1 MKSGNKD
8 RKPLVSSYNS
18 RARVTQPPTRQYT
31 QRVYFVIIPIQEASF
46 SPINHIS
53 KGHCVVKK
61 MKTNPANLVLIWLST
76 PSAKLHEKFQNRL
89 VLATSATRELK
100 PTSRLFT
107 LLRKGGGG
115 LTIYASSFYSRNAS
129 AFQFSVINHPAIFFS
144 FCS

>member
-76 PSAKLHEKFQNRL
+76 PSAKLHEKFQNL
-89 VLATSATRELK
+89 WQQVLQESLSPHRA
-100 PTSRLFT
+100 
-107 LLRKGGGG
+107 
-115 LTIYASSFYSRNAS
+115 YSRCS
-129 AFQFSVINHPAIFFS
+129 GKEGVDLQYMLLVSILEMPAHFS
-144 FCS
+144 FPLLIIQPFLFLVFLKI